1 MMENNNVNEKNELQ
15 LFTSEQFGQI
25 RIMTIDGEDHFNLY
39 DTMFGLGYTKTSK
52 GKLYLRK
59 DEIENICETLDIK
72 GLSVSDNL
80 IIITKDIDFE
90 NTYVTEDN
98 FYDLCIESK
107 AKNARSFR
115 KWITSEVLPSLRKR
129 GVYIMEHAK
138 DEVID
143 NEKLFGKRRVKN
155 TFAKA
160 DPHEIEKLYDDC
172 INYINDQ
179 YSTKDKIK
187 ICQSIFNGLSDLSLK
202 LSQDAVK
209 NMGKCYDISLLQNRV
224 IYDKAKYQNKRN
236 GGIKSSKTKEIDKQ
250 GRLISEQDEI
260 IKEQQNKLDFLDP
273 DIEEFTVVKC
283 HGFSCNY
290 ITKTIIDDYGKLRTV
305 TSDEYRNWQN
315 RFPNE
320 AISHEEHIDWS
331 KKIYL
336 WLRFDAVERTDT
348 DNLIKTFQ
356 DQISKFYGASDG
368 NVQIREATV
377 NKVVDYFKDG
387 KIYYII
393 KNVD

>member
-1 MMENNNVNEKNELQ
+1 MMENNNEKNELQ
-15 LFTSEQFGQI
+15 IFNNEQFGQI
-25 RIMTIDGEDHFNLY
+25 RIMTIDGDDHFNLY
-39 DTMFGLGYTKTSK
+39 DIGMGLGYTTKAK

-59 DEIENICETLDIK
+59 EEISNLCERLDIK
-72 GLSVSDNL
+72 GFSLSENFINIDKS
-80 IIITKDIDFE
+80 IDFD
-90 NTYVTEDN
+90 NTYVTEDA
-98 FYDLCIESK
+98 FYDLCLESD

-115 KWITSEVLPSLRKR
+115 KWVTLEVLPSLRKR
-129 GVYIMEHAK
+129 GVYIMEYADDK
-138 DEVID
+138 VID

-160 DPHEIEKLYDDC
+160 EVHDVEKLYEDC

-187 ICQSIFNGLSDLSLK
+187 ICQSIFNGLSELNLK
-202 LSQDAVK
+202 LAEDAVR
-209 NMGKCYDISLLQNRV
+209 NIGKCYDVSLLQNRV
-224 IYDKAKYQNKRN
+224 LGDKAKYQNKRN

-260 IKEQQNKLDFLDP
+260 IREQQNKLDFLDP
-273 DIEEFTVVKC
+273 DIDEFTVVNC

-356 DQISKFYGASDG
+356 DQISKFYGVSDG

-377 NKVVDYFKDG
+377 NKIVSSFKDG

>member
-1 MMENNNVNEKNELQ
+1 MMENNNEKNELQ
-15 LFTSEQFGQI
+15 IFNNEQFGQI
-25 RIMTIDGEDHFNLY
+25 RIMTIDGDDHFNLY
-39 DTMFGLGYTKTSK
+39 DIGMGLGYTTKAK

-59 DEIENICETLDIK
+59 EEISNLCERLDIK
-72 GLSVSDNL
+72 GFSLSENFINIDKS
-80 IIITKDIDFE
+80 IDFD
-90 NTYVTEDN
+90 NTYVTEDA
-98 FYDLCIESK
+98 FYDLCLESD

-115 KWITSEVLPSLRKR
+115 KWVTLEVLPSLRKR
-129 GVYIMEHAK
+129 GVYIMENAK
-138 DEVID
+138 EEVID

-260 IKEQQNKLDFLDP
+260 IREQQNKLDFLDP
-273 DIEEFTVVKC
+273 DIDEFTVVSR
-283 HGFSCNY
+283 HGF
-290 ITKTIIDDYGKLRTV
+290 L
-305 TSDEYRNWQN
+305 
-315 RFPNE
+315 
-320 AISHEEHIDWS
+320 
-331 KKIYL
+331 
-336 WLRFDAVERTDT
+336 
-348 DNLIKTFQ
+348 
-356 DQISKFYGASDG
+356 
-368 NVQIREATV
+368 
-377 NKVVDYFKDG
+377 
-387 KIYYII
+387 
-393 KNVD
+393 

>member
-129 GVYIMEHAK
+129 GVYIMENAK
-138 DEVID
+138 EDIID

-155 TFAKA
+155 TFANA
-160 DPHEIEKLYDDC
+160 EVHDVEKLYDDC

-236 GGIKSSKTKEIDKQ
+236 GGIKSSKTKTI
-250 GRLISEQDEI
+250 
-260 IKEQQNKLDFLDP
+260 NKLNPPIEDYMVFDIHPMSENYMYQAVNSFQTGEAIMVRTNTYKNWLDRFP
-273 DIEEFTVVKC
+273 VEQAINKDELDIDW
-283 HGFSCNY
+283 
-290 ITKTIIDDYGKLRTV
+290 TKPIKMFIKVDCLAKFDSSNFIKATNDMILNRIYLEDDSIAKDTIISTNKIV
-305 TSDEYRNWQN
+305 DEY
-315 RFPNE
+315 
-320 AISHEEHIDWS
+320 S
-331 KKIYL
+331 K
-336 WLRFDAVERTDT
+336 
-348 DNLIKTFQ
+348 
-356 DQISKFYGASDG
+356 
-368 NVQIREATV
+368 
-377 NKVVDYFKDG
+377 G
-387 KIYYII
+387 KIYVYIQ
-393 KNVD
+393 NL